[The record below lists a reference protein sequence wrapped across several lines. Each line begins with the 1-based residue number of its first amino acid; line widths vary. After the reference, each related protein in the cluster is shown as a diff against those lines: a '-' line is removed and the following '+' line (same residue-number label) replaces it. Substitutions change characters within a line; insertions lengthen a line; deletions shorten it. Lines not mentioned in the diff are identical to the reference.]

1 MVFTYWLVGTSHPVL
16 TEIEILFGVECMKHH
31 TFGVGNGALLAV

>member
-16 TEIEILFGVECMKHH
+16 IENLFGVECMKHH